1 MLFSIVL
8 LNPVQVLL
16 NIWKTL
22 KNWTLTVGLLSSC
35 FLQIRMGKS
44 SFNFFVCSF
53 LEKDSFFISLNNLFC
68 LFIVNF
74 FLEDT
79 LFHEKFSKKAT
90 YIIIYNIYNFFRRLC
105 INEFNPRSIPY
116 SFTRFSLL
124 IKSLIHFKDRVDLE
138 VSYRPGL
145 WFYHSKSVAPY
156 STCCQLY
163 FLRSNW
169 QNSHRYLLDSLRPLN
184 HSALV

>member
-22 KNWTLTVGLLSSC
+22 KNWTLTVGLLSLC

-44 SFNFFVCSF
+44 SFDFFVCSF
-53 LEKDSFFISLNNLFC
+53 LENDNFFISVNNLFC
-68 LFIVNF
+68 SFIVNF

-90 YIIIYNIYNFFRRLC
+90 LYNFFRRLC

-145 WFYHSKSVAPY
+145 WCYHSKSVVV
-156 STCCQLY
+156 SFT
-163 FLRSNW
+163 F
-169 QNSHRYLLDSLRPLN
+169 
-184 HSALV
+184 